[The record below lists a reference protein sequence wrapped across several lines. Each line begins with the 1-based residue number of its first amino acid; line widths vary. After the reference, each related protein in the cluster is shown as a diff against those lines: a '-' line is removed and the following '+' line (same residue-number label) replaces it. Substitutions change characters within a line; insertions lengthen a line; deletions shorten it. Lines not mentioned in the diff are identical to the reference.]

1 MLISACVVGLLGLQT
16 PDPELRWKPK
26 VNDRLTYEYSLEA
39 VGTQAMSVTAYLD
52 VLVTQAGDAGFTTRT
67 VSRGALISMGGNEV
81 RDNRPNP
88 VTARFGMRG
97 DLIEILEGTKD
108 RGAYE
113 LGRATKFVSPPQ
125 AVKAG
130 ETWTFSFAAEPE
142 LGVKAATWTGKFEGL
157 IQMRSGS
164 QARITYTLND
174 DDKGKEAFSAKGTW
188 MVDPATGIPESMTSD
203 LSQLGGMK
211 QGGSF
216 KFKLTR
222 YRERGG

>member
-1 MLISACVVGLLGLQT
+1 MLIAAYAAGLLALQT

-39 VGTQAMSVTAYLD
+39 VGGQAMSVTAYLD
-52 VLVTQAGDAGFTTRT
+52 ILVTQASESGFTTRT
-67 VSRGALISMGGNEV
+67 VSRGALVSMGGNEI

-97 DLIEILEGTKD
+97 DLMEILEGAKD
-108 RGAYE
+108 RGAYD
-113 LGRATKFVSPPQ
+113 LGRATKFVAPPQ
-125 AVKAG
+125 AVKVG
-130 ETWTFSFAAEPE
+130 ETWSFNFAAEPE
-142 LGVKAATWTGKFEGL
+142 LGVKASTWTGKFEGMTQL
-157 IQMRSGS
+157 RSGS
-164 QARITYTLND
+164 QARITYTLAD

-188 MVDPATGIPESMTSD
+188 MVDPVTGIPESLTSD
-203 LSQLGGMK
+203 LTQLGGLK